1 MISQE
6 IGQDILEV
14 HAAHGLWDSLEY
26 LELFL
31 SGLLH
36 LHDGCPVVA
45 SVAIVGRAPHR
56 HQVLVLNYANCTLN
70 QWM

>member
-6 IGQDILEV
+6 IWQDILEV

-26 LELFL
+26 LKLFL
-31 SGLLH
+31 AGLLH
-36 LHDGCPVVA
+36 LHDGGQVVA
-45 SVAIVGRAPHR
+45 PVAIIGRAPHR
-56 HQVLVLNYANCTLN
+56 HQVLVLNYASFTLN